1 MKFFRFLLGL
11 VVGAAVGWTLGTLF
25 APQSGEDI
33 QRTARERVQQVI
45 SEGRRAAEQRMAE
58 LDAEFKEAKAPR
70 VAGKAS

>member
-1 MKFFRFLLGL
+1 MIVFRSVLGH
-11 VVGAAVGWTLGTLF
+11 VVGAVVGWALGTLF